1 MPIQLGYGAK
11 INEYRIW
18 IDEEVYLDYYK
29 YVLIIDMDL
38 LKYVENCWGGR
49 GGGHISQQV
58 QNDLVVVCNHEQDRD
73 GHIWFH
79 RLSSESILNEEPTI
93 HHFF

>member
-1 MPIQLGYGAK
+1 M
-11 INEYRIW
+11 
-18 IDEEVYLDYYK
+18 YLDYYK

-73 GHIWFH
+73 GHI
-79 RLSSESILNEEPTI
+79 
-93 HHFF
+93 